1 MPDLASKPMSTQATS
16 VNNPRGRVIEQLFAG
31 AERGLLEPDTI
42 PIGSVRGFR
51 ADQPMRATLRVVFT
65 DGRASV
71 IGPIDLCGLPSLTM
85 TANGIQ
91 SGPRL

>member
-1 MPDLASKPMSTQATS
+1 MSAQATS
-16 VNNPRGRVIEQLFAG
+16 VNKQSGRVIEHLFTG
-31 AERGLLEPDTI
+31 AERDLLEPDTI
-42 PIGSVRGFR
+42 PIGTVRGFR
-51 ADQPMRATLRVVFT
+51 ADQPTRTTLRVVFT